1 MKFNNELNYV
11 VLANNVNNKFLEKFI
26 NIPIISNNLNFEELK
41 KRLEFFPSKQ
51 VVFYETWYNLRKN
64 ELKEILAL
72 LKLQNI
78 SFIYVTSNT
87 EYTLLG
93 DYIYV
98 YDEDRIIV
106 EGKKETV
113 LKEERLLK
121 KMGYGLP
128 FVVDLS
134 TQLIYY
140 DILDKVYFDMD
151 YLVGDLWN

>member
-64 ELKEILAL
+64 ELQEILAL

-78 SFIYVTSNT
+78 SFIYVTSNA

-121 KMGYGLP
+121 KLGYGLP

>member
-98 YDEDRIIV
+98 YDEDKIIV

-121 KMGYGLP
+121 KLGYGLP

-140 DILDKVYFDMD
+140 DIFDKVYFDMD
-151 YLVGDLWN
+151 SLVGDLWN

>member
-121 KMGYGLP
+121 KLGYGLP

>member
-98 YDEDRIIV
+98 YDEDKIII

-121 KMGYGLP
+121 KLGYGLP

>member
-41 KRLEFFPSKQ
+41 KRLEFFPGKQ

-98 YDEDRIIV
+98 YDEDKIII

-121 KMGYGLP
+121 KLGYGLP

>member
-1 MKFNNELNYV
+1 MKFSNELNYV

-26 NIPIISNNLNFEELK
+26 NIPVILNDLNYEELK
-41 KRLEFFPSKQ
+41 KKLEFFPSKQ
-51 VVFYETWYNLRKN
+51 VVFYEAWYNLR
-64 ELKEILAL
+64 ETEVKEIIKL
-72 LKLQNI
+72 LDLQNI

-98 YDEDRIIV
+98 YDDDKLMM
-106 EGKKETV
+106 EGKKETI
-113 LKEERLLK
+113 LKEEKMLK
-121 KMGYGLP
+121 KLGYGLP

-140 DILDKVYFDMD
+140 DIFDKVYFDMD
-151 YLVGDLWN
+151 SLVGDLWN